1 MIAKL
6 SDDELA
12 AIIEASRAEHAARL
26 AAEIVATRLDIA
38 ASHARWQQAE
48 DERWAQAR
56 RARGIRQR
64 GDTTCQTRRAS

>member
-1 MIAKL
+1 MTTKL
-6 SDDELA
+6 TDEELA
-12 AIIEASRAEHAARL
+12 AYVEASRAEHAARL
-26 AAEIVATRLDIA
+26 AAEIVASRLEIQ

-64 GDTTCQTRRAS
+64 RGTTCQTQRAS